1 MALTLAG
8 PRLWILLK
16 AFGFWAFARYERR
29 SKRRSTQGEFFGHDL
44 PDPPPVSDLSTSHHQ
59 NHPNATVTHNL
70 VMSDNLATIENSH
83 SELRAALDLITKV
96 FKLLKADRIQLFI
109 PAPMSKRRWQ
119 SLAKITRP
127 WKNLIQQPFDV
138 VVPFILSAAFI
149 GLFVAQ
155 SSGSVLSA
163 RILTDK
169 IALSIPPSCTYRWT
183 ISLEEAAAYA
193 KHCYH
198 AEEGAEGCNFFYN
211 QSIGYIETVNETCPF
226 RGMTCAWGRHSA
238 VSFDTGFVDAHF
250 LGINTPRKYQFRRK
264 MLCAPLLPDGD
275 FIVSRTATEN
285 LTSNEYLYYHPLR
298 ASPRFPAHIDY
309 SPSQNDIVWTTRYNG
324 AKGLWIG

>member
-1 MALTLAG
+1 MALTLTG

-16 AFGFWAFARYERR
+16 AFVFWAFAHCERR
-29 SKRRSTQGEFFGHDL
+29 SKRRSTRGEFIGHNLPDL
-44 PDPPPVSDLSTSHHQ
+44 PPVADFSTSHHQ
-59 NHPNATVTHNL
+59 NQPNATFT
-70 VMSDNLATIENSH
+70 DNLTTIKNSH
-83 SELRAALDLITKV
+83 SELGAALDLMTKV
-96 FKLLKADRIQLFI
+96 FKLLKADRIQLSI
-109 PAPMSKRRWQ
+109 PTPLSKRRWQ

-127 WKNLIQQPFDV
+127 WRNLIQQPFDV

-169 IALSIPPSCTYRWT
+169 IALSISPRCPIRWSRSFKQAT
-183 ISLEEAAAYA
+183 LYSN
-193 KHCYH
+193 HCYH

-211 QSIGYIETVNETCPF
+211 QSIGYIEKANETCPF
-226 RGMTCAWGRHSA
+226 RGMTCAWGRNSA
-238 VSFDTGFVDAHF
+238 VSFDTGLVDAHI
-250 LGINTPRKYQFRRK
+250 LGINAPRKYQFRRK

-275 FIVSRTATEN
+275 FIVSGTGTEN
-285 LTSNEYLYYHPLR
+285 TTSNNYSLYQALSAYPH
-298 ASPRFPAHIDY
+298 SPTLISY
-309 SPSQNDIVWTTRYNG
+309 SPSNQMTTTARFNG